1 MGVHP
6 LETNPFDP
14 AGIPSQV
21 DTVLGEFLASKA
33 KHASGAW
40 MPTEITD
47 VLRSFMLTGGKRL
60 RPALCIAGWYAAG
73 GPGDAAPILRV
84 AASLE
89 MFHAFCLIHDDIM
102 DHSAVRRGRPTVHRT
117 LAANH
122 RHNRSPAAADALGTG
137 AAILVG
143 DLALAWSDELIH
155 TANLTSAQLTDILP
169 LIDTMRTEVMYG
181 QYLDLTTTGQPT
193 ADPERAL
200 TIALYK
206 TAKYTVERPL
216 HIGAALAGAD
226 EALRIALSAY
236 ALPVGEAFQLRDDLL
251 GVYGHPARTGKPR
264 TDDLREGKHTAL
276 IALALRQADEA
287 QGRLL
292 RELLGNP
299 ALEED
304 GANRLRRVLTAT
316 GAPAAV
322 EHLIQARCK
331 QAEQAL
337 QRAAFPTDVA
347 RVLREL
353 ARRATARTA

>member
-6 LETNPFDP
+6 PLAKAFDP
-14 AGIPSQV
+14 ADVPSQV
-21 DTVLGEFLASKA
+21 NKILGEFLSVKAEQASD
-33 KHASGAW
+33 GR
-40 MPTEITD
+40 MPLEVTD
-47 VLRSFMLTGGKRL
+47 VLRDFLLTGGKRL

-73 GPGDAAPILRV
+73 GPGDVAPVLSV

-89 MFHAFCLIHDDIM
+89 MFHAFCLIHDDVM
-102 DHSAVRRGRPTVHRT
+102 DHSAVRRGRPTVHRA
-117 LAANH
+117 LAAH
-122 RHNRSPAAADALGTG
+122 HGHNRSPAVADALGAG
-137 AAILVG
+137 AAILLG
-143 DLALAWSDELIH
+143 DLALAWSDELVH
-155 TANLTSAQLTDILP
+155 TADLTSAQMADVLP

-193 ADPERAL
+193 DDPDRAL

-206 TAKYTVERPL
+206 TAKYTIERPL

-226 EALRIALSAY
+226 DALRVVLSAY
-236 ALPVGEAFQLRDDLL
+236 ALPIGEAFQLRDDLL

-264 TDDLREGKHTAL
+264 TDDLRAGKHTVL
-276 IALALRQADEA
+276 IAIALRRADEA

-322 EHLIQARCK
+322 EHLIQARCE

-337 QRAAFPTDVA
+337 AQAPFPDSVS

-353 ARRATARTA
+353 ARHATARTV